1 MFKRVSFRLLKN
13 LGILT
18 EFDFNE
24 NYVCYN
30 YTVKRYSNVL
40 DFKKIYVFIKWVLQM
55 SKDFLML

>member
-1 MFKRVSFRLLKN
+1 MYKRVIFRLLKKK
-13 LGILT
+13 GILT

-40 DFKKIYVFIKWVLQM
+40 D
-55 SKDFLML
+55 S

>member
-13 LGILT
+13 IGILT

-40 DFKKIYVFIKWVLQM
+40 D
-55 SKDFLML
+55 S